1 MIRRPAPDLRDR
13 LSAWGLGRRARARAQ
28 EHARETAAL
37 ETAPPPA
44 TSPEMEETPLDVNR
58 SAIDERAL
66 LRDEVA
72 GLRQEVARLND
83 HRWLRIHNSMG
94 RLVMFQLYRGLAFG
108 LGTVLGATV
117 VLSVVVWSLS
127 QINFI
132 PVIGDW
138 AAQVL
143 EIIEPTMDRPDG

>member
-1 MIRRPAPDLRDR
+1 
-13 LSAWGLGRRARARAQ
+13 
-28 EHARETAAL
+28 
-37 ETAPPPA
+37 
-44 TSPEMEETPLDVNR
+44 MEETPLDVNR

>member
-1 MIRRPAPDLRDR
+1 MSRRPPRELQAR
-13 LSAWGLGRRARARAQ
+13 LSAWGLGGRAKARAARAAQ
-28 EHARETAAL
+28 ETSQL
-37 ETAPPPA
+37 EPAAPPEPVDA
-44 TSPEMEETPLDVNR
+44 ASEQMERAASV
-58 SAIDERAL
+58 DERAL

-72 GLRQEVARLND
+72 GLREEVARLND

-117 VLSVVVWSLS
+117 VLSLVVWSLS

-138 AAQVL
+138 AAQIL
-143 EIIEPTMDRPDG
+143 EVIEPTMDRPGD